1 MLTKGEREMSNGYLS
16 ADEQDD
22 SNLKKNRTDDVKAF
36 LQIVKE
42 AKTYWKSYF
51 LGAVILL
58 TATISL
64 IYSAKVIGEFVE
76 SGLLNKDKDLALRLG
91 LTIIFLEFLGIG
103 LQWAGRAILANGA
116 SKTILKIRQKLFEH
130 IQLLPMSFYDR
141 QPQGRIVTRVTHDVE
156 GMEDF
161 FVSSLGRL
169 SSAIFFATTSI
180 IAMCV
185 TDLKLGL
192 ILISSVIPAIIFI
205 YTTRNAVR
213 KVNRRMT
220 KSSSAA
226 NSKLA
231 ELISG
236 LEVIRSFGLEDWSKK
251 EYDDVIDE
259 YEGAHLAANSFYGWS
274 RPLISFLCGL
284 PLVGLIGIGGYKVL
298 AGTMGVGLFVT
309 FIRYCERFINPIMML
324 AREFNVIQQAF
335 TSAERVASFLNHD
348 EEDIVLGKDGTK
360 VKISDSIKGQI
371 SFKNVSMAYDGKNFV
386 LNGLNFDIEAG
397 EKIGLVGQ
405 TGCGKTTS
413 VSLISRLYDF
423 QKGDILIDDIPIRD
437 YQRDFLRSNIGFISQ
452 NVVLIKGSLREN
464 LCFDDRIDDSEILSA
479 CEKTGMAKVMLDN
492 GLTLDSHLVE
502 GGENLSTGQ
511 RQLLALTRILL
522 RNPSLLIMD
531 EATAN
536 IDEQFERIIH
546 DAVEKIMENRTCL
559 IIAHRLNTLKECDRI
574 FVFDQGKLV
583 EQGPHDILM
592 QKQSYFYRLQN
603 SSEQVLLQ

>member
-1 MLTKGEREMSNGYLS
+1 MSNGYLS
-16 ADEQDD
+16 ADEQDE
-22 SNLKKNRTDDVKAF
+22 SVLKKNRTDDFKAF
-36 LQIVKE
+36 LQIVSE
-42 AKTYWKSYF
+42 AKAYWKSYF
-51 LGAVILL
+51 IGGIILL

-76 SGLLNKDKDLALRLG
+76 KGLMLKNKDLALKLG
-91 LTIIFLEFLGIG
+91 ITIIILEFLGIG
-103 LQWAGRAILANGA
+103 LQWAGRAILATGA
-116 SKTILKIRQKLFEH
+116 SKTILKIRHKLFQH
-130 IQLLPMSFYDR
+130 IQLLPMGFYDR

-169 SSAIFFATTSI
+169 LSAVFFATTSI

-192 ILISSVIPAIIFI
+192 ILISSVVPAIVFI
-205 YTTRNAVR
+205 YATRNVVR

-220 KSSSAA
+220 KSSSSA

-231 ELISG
+231 EFISG

-251 EYDDVIDE
+251 EYNDVIDE
-259 YEGAHLAANSFYGWS
+259 YQSAHLAANSFYGWS

-298 AGTMGVGLFVT
+298 AGTMGVGIFVT

-348 EEDIVLGKDGTK
+348 EEDVVLGKDGSK
-360 VKISDSIKGQI
+360 VKISDNIRGEI
-371 SFKNVSMAYDGKNFV
+371 SFKNVSMAYDGKNYV
-386 LNGLNFDIEAG
+386 LNGLNFDIQAG

-413 VSLISRLYDF
+413 VSLISRLYEF
-423 QKGDILIDDIPIRD
+423 QKGDILIDGIPIRE

-464 LCFDDRIDDSEILSA
+464 LCFDDRIDDSEIISA
-479 CEKTGMAKVMLDN
+479 CEKTGMLQVMQEN

-536 IDEQFERIIH
+536 IDEKFEQIIH
-546 DAVEKIMENRTCL
+546 HAVEKIMENRTCL
-559 IIAHRLNTLKECDRI
+559 IIAHRLNTLKECDRV
-574 FVFDQGKLV
+574 FVFDHGRLV
-583 EQGPHDILM
+583 EQGAHDILM
-592 QKQSYFYRLQN
+592 QKQEYFYRLQN
-603 SSEQVLLQ
+603 SSENVLLQ

>member
-1 MLTKGEREMSNGYLS
+1 MANNYLS

-22 SNLKKNRTDDVKAF
+22 SQLGKSRSDDFKSF
-36 LQIVKE
+36 LQITKE
-42 AKTYWKSYF
+42 AKAYWKYY
-51 LGAVILL
+51 LVGVVILL
-58 TATISL
+58 TATIAL
-64 IYSAKVIGEFVE
+64 IRSAKVTGDFVDK
-76 SGLLNKDKDLALRLG
+76 GLLQKNPDVALKFG
-91 LTIIFLEFLGIG
+91 LTIIALEFLGIAM
-103 LQWAGRAILANGA
+103 QWGGRAILANGA
-116 SKTILKIRQKLFEH
+116 SKTILKIRERLFHH
-130 IQLLPMSFYDR
+130 IQLLPMGFYDR
-141 QPQGRIVTRVTHDVE
+141 QPQGRIVTRMTHDVE

-169 SSAIFFATTSI
+169 LSAIFFGTTSV
-180 IAMCV
+180 IAMCL

-192 ILISSVIPAIIFI
+192 ILVASVTPAIAFI
-205 YTTRNAVR
+205 YTTRNVVR

-236 LEVIRSFGLEDWSKK
+236 LEVIRSFGLESWSKHQ
-251 EYDDVIDE
+251 YDGVIDE
-259 YEGAHLAANSFYGWS
+259 YRSAHLSANSFYGWS

-298 AGTMGVGLFVT
+298 TGAMGVGLFVT

-335 TSAERVASFLNHD
+335 TSAERVASFLNHA
-348 EEDIVLGKDGTK
+348 EEDSVLGEDGKK
-360 VKISDSIKGQI
+360 VKLSDSLKGNI
-371 SFKNVSMAYDGKNFV
+371 SFKNVSMAYDGKTFV
-386 LNGLNFDIEAG
+386 LNDLNFDIRAG
-397 EKIGLVGQ
+397 EKIGLVGR

-413 VSLISRLYDF
+413 VSLLSRLYEF
-423 QKGDILIDDIPIRD
+423 QKGDITIDDISIRD
-437 YQRDFLRSNIGFISQ
+437 FQRDFLRSHIGFISQ
-452 NVVLIKGSLREN
+452 NVVLIKGTLREN
-464 LCFDDRIDDSEILSA
+464 LCFDDRIDDSEILAA
-479 CEKTGMAKVMLDN
+479 CEKTGMSKVMQEN
-492 GLTLDSHLVE
+492 GLSLDSHLVE

-536 IDEQFERIIH
+536 IDEKFEKLIH
-546 DAVEKIMENRTCL
+546 DAVETIMDGRTCL
-559 IIAHRLNTLKECDRI
+559 IIAHRLATLKECDRI
-574 FVFDQGKLV
+574 FVFDQGRLV

-592 QKQSYFYRLQN
+592 NKQGHFYRLQT
-603 SSEQVLLQ
+603 SSEKVFLQ

>member
-1 MLTKGEREMSNGYLS
+1 
-16 ADEQDD
+16 
-22 SNLKKNRTDDVKAF
+22 
-36 LQIVKE
+36 
-42 AKTYWKSYF
+42 
-51 LGAVILL
+51 
-58 TATISL
+58 
-64 IYSAKVIGEFVE
+64 
-76 SGLLNKDKDLALRLG
+76 
-91 LTIIFLEFLGIG
+91 
-103 LQWAGRAILANGA
+103 
-116 SKTILKIRQKLFEH
+116 
-130 IQLLPMSFYDR
+130 LPMSFYDR